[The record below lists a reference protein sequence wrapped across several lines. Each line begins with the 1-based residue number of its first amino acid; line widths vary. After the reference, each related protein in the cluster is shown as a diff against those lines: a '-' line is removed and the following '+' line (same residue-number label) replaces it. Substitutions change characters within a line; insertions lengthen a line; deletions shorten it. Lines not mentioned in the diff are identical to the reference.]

1 MFSTQHKTAKKI
13 AQHDRW
19 IQEFAAEEARKAAE
33 ALARSGESLE
43 DFEQDR
49 RCAEELMLHE
59 LRQIGYEKLEIESRM
74 FTALRQRCGDELAL
88 EFLKQIDFKSQD
100 ERTLMNALIGI
111 LQHPDLCRG
120 RDVRQQWDDFVEP
133 YRDKSEEIKVALR
146 VRIEKAEQ
154 RTERE
159 VQLREEESRR
169 ADRGAQVN
177 ALLRARIA
185 EFEAAQE
192 RRGEHSAKRPA
203 EPGDGHPDEAKRGR
217 EADERP
223 PSPKLG

>member
-1 MFSTQHKTAKKI
+1 MFSTQRKTAKKI

-19 IQEFAAEEARKAAE
+19 IQEVAAEEARKAAE

-88 EFLKQIDFKSQD
+88 EFLKQIDFKGQD
-100 ERTLMNALIGI
+100 EKALMNALIGI
-111 LQHPDLCRG
+111 LQHPDLGRG

-154 RTERE
+154 RTARE
-159 VQLREEESRR
+159 VQLREQEAR
-169 ADRGAQVN
+169 VN

>member
-1 MFSTQHKTAKKI
+1 
-13 AQHDRW
+13 
-19 IQEFAAEEARKAAE
+19 
-33 ALARSGESLE
+33 
-43 DFEQDR
+43 
-49 RCAEELMLHE
+49 MLI
-59 LRQIGYEKLEIESRM
+59 LYRGNGQLG
-74 FTALRQRCGDELAL
+74 
-88 EFLKQIDFKSQD
+88 
-100 ERTLMNALIGI
+100 NALKDHLNLVEREVII
-111 LQHPDLCRG
+111 HHR
-120 RDVRQQWDDFVEP
+120 WD

-154 RTERE
+154 RTARE
-159 VQLREEESRR
+159 VQLREQEAR
-169 ADRGAQVN
+169 VN